1 MIFLLPKKGY
11 VTFLESMIKIC
22 ENLSDLMALK
32 ISEWNLKN
40 QKCCFYGC
48 MGNDGAFP
56 YLFPQHRGV
65 PYLKLPANLT
75 AGIDPKDWSYLDRS
89 STKLIHLLP
98 AQHEKNVSSKNI
110 CWNLG
115 SSSRS
120 WGISTSGSSWTSRCQ
135 KAIAALMPKQQSSL
149 FFCLTCS
156 GWWI

>member
-1 MIFLLPKKGY
+1 MIFLFPKVGY
-11 VTFLESMIKIC
+11 VSFLDGMIKIC
-22 ENLSDLMALK
+22 
-32 ISEWNLKN
+32 EWNLKN
-40 QKCCFYGC
+40 QKCWFYGC
-48 MGNDGAFP
+48 MGNDGALP

-65 PYLKLPANLT
+65 PYLK
-75 AGIDPKDWSYLDRS
+75 DWSYLDRS
-89 STKLIHLLP
+89 FHFTDPSSTEQPMDSKTTPRSSSIFFQP
-98 AQHEKNVSSKNI
+98 NMKKNVSSKNI

-120 WGISTSGSSWTSRCQ
+120 WGISTSGSSWISRCQ